1 LIGCRSM
8 YFIAFQ
14 PAKPFNG
21 VIFFK
26 VDPLLGSKD
35 AGAPAQG
42 HAYPATYHCK
52 YMVRK
57 VLHWDAT

>member
-1 LIGCRSM
+1 M

-26 VDPLLGSKD
+26 VVPLLGSKD
-35 AGAPAQG
+35 AEATTEG
-42 HAYPATYHCK
+42 HAHPATYHCK
-52 YMVRK
+52 YMVHTI
-57 VLHWDAT
+57 LHWRMT